1 MTVGPKKRC
10 CKDRRLAKGAFP
22 GQLRC
27 VPGYAFPLLS
37 PAVRLG
43 SSDQIIPAA
52 ACLARRRGAYWMK
65 AEDFS
70 RLERPRQP
78 MPDFIIKALRRRG
91 RLRAYRNRPA
101 YQQNDSLAWINKAK
115 RAETKDR
122 RPAEMLED
130 LTRGD
135 RYMGMPYNPK

>member
-1 MTVGPKKRC
+1 
-10 CKDRRLAKGAFP
+10 
-22 GQLRC
+22 
-27 VPGYAFPLLS
+27 
-37 PAVRLG
+37 
-43 SSDQIIPAA
+43 
-52 ACLARRRGAYWMK
+52 MK

-91 RLRAYRNRPA
+91 LLRAYRNRPA
-101 YQQNDSLAWINKAK
+101 YQQNDSLAWINRAK

-122 RPAEMLED
+122 RLAEMLED